1 MKVRMLFVWLMVW
14 LLAAPAFAGER
25 ITKEDVF
32 AAQQAWGASI
42 VAIGKAH
49 TEGGDYQALA
59 GKVVDELYA
68 FDLGPVLFKPTKA
81 AEDQFRTTKEEALS
95 YFVGGVRAEDKGFA
109 LHPWSQVR
117 FGEQYMVLND
127 CDAVAQGNY
136 FFTDPATGAET
147 KVEFTFGY
155 IRDAQGKPRIFLHH
169 SSLPYEAH

>member
-1 MKVRMLFVWLMVW
+1 MNVRLPLVCLFVC
-14 LLAAPAFAGER
+14 LLAAPALAGGK
-25 ITKEDVF
+25 IAKEDVL
-32 AAQQAWGASI
+32 AAQQEWGAAI

-49 TEGGDYQALA
+49 NEGGDYQALA
-59 GKVVDELYA
+59 GQVVDELYA

-95 YFVGGVRAEDKGFA
+95 YFVGGIRPEDKGFA

-117 FGEQYMVLND
+117 FEEQYMVLHD
-127 CDAVAQGNY
+127 CDAVTQGNY

-155 IRDAQGKPRIFLHH
+155 IRDPQGRLRIFLHH
-169 SSLPYEAH
+169 SSLPFDD